1 MRMNKLLASLTVS
14 MLFNSGVA
22 VSGELSEIS
31 IEPTNCY
38 ELAWNNLELPLGL
51 AVKL

>member
-1 MRMNKLLASLTVS
+1 MRMNKLLVPLAFS
-14 MLFNSGVA
+14 MFFNSGVA

-38 ELAWNNLELPLGL
+38 ELSWNNLELPLGL